1 MADDGTSDPTQGP
14 TSGGPVP
21 QDAAA
26 PDGDDGTH
34 HRRRVR
40 GSLRV
45 LLSGTLLGVVAGAGL
60 GAAVGDGRAALATL
74 LLVTALAS
82 ALAGLH
88 HGLLLVLDDVRGRPT
103 SLRRGAWLGGFFVL
117 TAALMA
123 MVAGIGG

>member
-1 MADDGTSDPTQGP
+1 MAGQ
-14 TSGGPVP
+14 
-21 QDAAA
+21 AA
-26 PDGDDGTH
+26 PPEGDAGAH

-40 GSLRV
+40 GSLQV
-45 LLSGTLLGVVAGAGL
+45 LLVGALLGVVAGVAL
-60 GAAVGDGRAALATL
+60 GTTVGDGRAALATL

-88 HGLLLVLDDVRGRPT
+88 HGLLLVVDDVRGRPT

-123 MVAGIGG
+123 MVVGIGG

>member
-1 MADDGTSDPTQGP
+1 MAGTGTPEQPT
-14 TSGGPVP
+14 
-21 QDAAA
+21 AAA
-26 PDGDDGTH
+26 DEAADPRAH

-45 LLSGTLLGVVAGAGL
+45 LLVGVLLGVVAGGAL

-74 LLVTALAS
+74 LLVGALAA

-88 HGLLLVLDDVRGRPT
+88 HGVLLVVDDVRGRPT

>member
-1 MADDGTSDPTQGP
+1 VDQGQDDEFERDS
-14 TSGGPVP
+14 SR
-21 QDAAA
+21 
-26 PDGDDGTH
+26 GDDPPSPDDRATH

-45 LLSGTLLGVVAGAGL
+45 LLVGGGLGVVAAAAL

-82 ALAGLH
+82 AFAGLH
-88 HGLLLVLDDVRGRPT
+88 HGLLLVVDDVRGRPT

-117 TAALMA
+117 TAALMV
-123 MVAGIGG
+123 MVVGIGG